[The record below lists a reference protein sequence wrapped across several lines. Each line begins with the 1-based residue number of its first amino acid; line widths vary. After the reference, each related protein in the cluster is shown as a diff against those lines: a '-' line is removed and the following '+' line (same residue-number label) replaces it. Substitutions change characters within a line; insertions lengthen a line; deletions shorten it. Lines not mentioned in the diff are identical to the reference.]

1 MSGTTT
7 VPEESDTE
15 WTQEDTQEL
24 LAAMKTIAARQ
35 KHIKGTYLKA
45 LKHVDWKEVAFDPFT
60 PEACKN
66 KWGDILQKLQK
77 IRTLA
82 EILVEAEDVISNP
95 LMNTKIHPDHPKRP
109 TPPNAIFCEE
119 NWVSY
124 HNKYPD
130 IGRPTLFRRL
140 ANKYQA
146 LPDEEK
152 AQYEKKFNLATV
164 EYKKKKEE
172 FKKQYESRPNKKRK
186 KLSDDST
193 DQMQEEEQTEDAI
206 CMPPKPPF
214 NGYNIFCKEQPMTG
228 LPNTAYT
235 SVWAQRWSNL
245 TDRERERY
253 TFRCKQ
259 MKREYAVKLNEYL
272 KTFDQEEQQKILK
285 ANGIKT
291 PKIHPDHPKRPI
303 PPNAIFC
310 EENWVRY
317 HNMHQDISQRKLFRR
332 LDNKY
337 QALPDEEKAQYEEKF
352 NLATVEYKKKKEEF
366 KKQRES
372 RPNKKRKKLSDDST
386 DQMQE
391 EEQTEDAICMP
402 PKPPFNGYNIFCKE
416 QPMTGLPNT
425 AYTSVWAQRWSN
437 LTDRERERYTF
448 RCKQMKREYAVKLNE
463 YLKTFDQEEQQ
474 KILKANGIKTPKRDV
489 KTKKVPKKIPGEP
502 KKPINANIIFCKK
515 QMVLFKET
523 FPNSRERFAK
533 ANQMWRK
540 LSYEDKNCF
549 IQEVNENMKGYS
561 MQLQKWF
568 KTLSRAQQESYRT
581 SNPSDS
587 EDEIFEDCNSEQE
600 WKMFDF
606 EEDEEEEEED
616 DENITFEM
624 F

>member
-15 WTQEDTQEL
+15 WIQEDTQKL

-35 KHIKGTYLKA
+35 KYRKGTYLKA
-45 LKHVDWKEVAFDPFT
+45 LKHVDWKEVSFDPFT
-60 PEACKN
+60 PEECKK

-77 IRTLA
+77 LRTLA

-95 LMNTKIHPDHPKRP
+95 LINTKIHPDHPKRP

-124 HNKYPD
+124 HNKHPD
-130 IGRPTLFRRL
+130 IGRTTLFRRL

-152 AQYEKKFNLATV
+152 AQYEEKFNLAAV
-164 EYKKKKEE
+164 EYKKKKKE

-214 NGYNIFCKEQPMTG
+214 NGDNIFCKEQPMTG
-228 LPNTAYT
+228 SPNNVNT
-235 SVWAQRWSNL
+235 SVW
-245 TDRERERY
+245 
-253 TFRCKQ
+253 
-259 MKREYAVKLNEYL
+259 
-272 KTFDQEEQQKILK
+272 QKILK

-291 PKIHPDHPKRPI
+291 PKIHPDHPKRPT

-310 EENWVRY
+310 EENWVSY
-317 HNMHQDISQRKLFRR
+317 HNKHPDISQRKLFRR
-332 LDNKY
+332 LANKY

-352 NLATVEYKKKKEEF
+352 NLAAVEYKKKKKEF
-366 KKQRES
+366 KKQYES

-391 EEQTEDAICMP
+391 EEQTEDAICIP

-437 LTDRERERYTF
+437 LTDGEREKYRF
-448 RCKQMKREYAVKLNE
+448 RCRQVKREYAVKLNE
-463 YLKTFDQEEQQ
+463 YLNTFDQEEQK
-474 KILKANGIKTPKRDV
+474 KILKANGIKTPKRHV

-502 KKPINANIIFCKK
+502 KKPSNANIIFCKK

-540 LSYEDKNCF
+540 LSYEDKNCV

-561 MQLQKWF
+561 MELQKWF
-568 KTLSRAQQESYRT
+568 KTLSRAQQESYRK
-581 SNPSDS
+581 SNPSKLKYLAENCTKEPFADRTSDS

-600 WKMFDF
+600 WKMFDL